1 MAQLLDLIM
10 AVCIVIMVVGG
21 IAYLLLPSDKLVK
34 QDKLKNG
41 ETMEGATKR
50 IRKSG
55 ILYLVLGAFFFLTN
69 FVI

>member
-1 MAQLLDLIM
+1 MLDLIM
-10 AVCIVIMVVGG
+10 IVCIIVMVGSG
-21 IAYLLLPSDKLVK
+21 LAYLILPADKLVK

-41 ETMEGATKR
+41 ETFEDATKR

-55 ILYLVLGAFFFLTN
+55 ILYLALGGLFFLVH

>member
-1 MAQLLDLIM
+1 MLDLIM
-10 AVCIVIMVVGG
+10 IVCIIVMVGSG
-21 IAYLLLPSDKLVK
+21 IAYLILPADKLVK

-41 ETMEGATKR
+41 ETFEDATKR

-55 ILYLVLGAFFFLTN
+55 ILYLVLGAFFFLTT